1 MYFPTS
7 EQTSMQPE
15 WQISLP
21 SEPGHESTSA
31 SFSFS
36 FFFPLLPFF
45 FFFFSPPPYSWK
57 VHLYRKSSNNS
68 SSNISRIQKIWR
80 VTSSTPSFFRLSL
93 INLSHFDRLE
103 LHDIYYH
110 SFVFYLRIRV
120 RCWST
125 CTNRSSPS
133 FEKRREKRKRVL
145 HYRKTKICLR
155 YEETELEFI
164 ANRTFSQECVT

>member
-36 FFFPLLPFF
+36 FFSLPPSFF
-45 FFFFSPPPYSWK
+45 FFLFTSYSWK
-57 VHLYRKSSNNS
+57 VLVHLYRKSSNNS

-120 RCWST
+120 RRWST
-125 CTNRSSPS
+125 CTNRSFPS

-145 HYRKTKICLR
+145 HYRDKNLFTVPTKR
-155 YEETELEFI
+155 Q
-164 ANRTFSQECVT
+164 S